1 MVKIK
6 HNISVKRKEKEIN
19 NTWSLEIYQCRRI
32 GKTSTEHFTVVDGA
46 FNQSVSNQN
55 DKTFK

>member
-1 MVKIK
+1 M
-6 HNISVKRKEKEIN
+6 
-19 NTWSLEIYQCRRI
+19 QCRRI
-32 GKTSTEHFTVVDGA
+32 SKTSTEYFTVVDGA

>member
-1 MVKIK
+1 M
-6 HNISVKRKEKEIN
+6 
-19 NTWSLEIYQCRRI
+19 QCRKI
-32 GKTSTEHFTVVDGA
+32 SKTSTEHFTVVDGA